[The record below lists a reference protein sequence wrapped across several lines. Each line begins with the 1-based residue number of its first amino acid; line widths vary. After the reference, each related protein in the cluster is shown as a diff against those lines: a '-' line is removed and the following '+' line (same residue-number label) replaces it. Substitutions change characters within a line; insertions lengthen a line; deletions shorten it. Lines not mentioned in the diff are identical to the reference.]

1 MAFQSVP
8 ETAEVVI
15 RAVCN
20 NVDVT
25 NTFYGRKTGGYT
37 LSDVQALTIA
47 VYDNW
52 AGLIAPHMPVA
63 YILNGATGR
72 GLELLNDVEYIHTP
86 GAVAGQSATNPT
98 PNNVCLAI
106 KRSSSFTGRSARG
119 RVYVGP
125 IPVGHLA
132 TDENFVGATWAANI
146 VAGLE
151 DMRDDMSAAGW
162 QEVIVS
168 RYSSGVKRATGVT
181 FAVVSYNN
189 TDLRVDSRRD
199 RLPGN

>member
-1 MAFQSVP
+1 LQ
-8 ETAEVVI
+8 
-15 RAVCN
+15 
-20 NVDVT
+20 DVE
-25 NTFYGRKTGGYT
+25 
-37 LSDVQALTIA
+37 DLTIA

-52 AGLIAPHMPVA
+52 AGLITPHMPIA

-72 GLELLNDVEYIHTP
+72 GLEFQNDVEYEHTP

-98 PNNVCLAI
+98 PSNVCIAI

-125 IPVGHLA
+125 IPVGHLQ
-132 TDENFVGATWAANI
+132 TDENFVGATWVANI
-146 VAGLE
+146 IAGLQ
-151 DMRDDMSAAGW
+151 DMRDDMSAIGW

-168 RYSSGVKRATGVT
+168 RYSNNVKRAVGVT
-181 FAVVSYNN
+181 FAVVNYDNV
-189 TDLRVDSRRD
+189 DLRVDSRRD